1 MTLKDAQEL
10 LDSML
15 PRINKYKRNTNA
27 DKKLTVPEEINLLM
41 IVIDFERLSG
51 GYNYSLALYN
61 IKNILD
67 SRFRASSSS
76 KKTKKNGEI
85 IYLNPPAVPFL
96 IKQVIFF
103 IAVSCIVYKQI
114 NCTQADICEYLEL
127 GHNFFRSEEHTSE
140 LQSPS

>member
-76 KKTKKNGEI
+76 KKTKKMVRLYI
-85 IYLNPPAVPFL
+85 LIRQQFHFL
-96 IKQVIFF
+96 L
-103 IAVSCIVYKQI
+103 S
-114 NCTQADICEYLEL
+114 
-127 GHNFFRSEEHTSE
+127 R
-140 LQSPS
+140 